1 MMKKIMLMIIFL
13 FSSNL
18 SICQDFSGSL
28 IYQAANTVRAGA
40 FYQSLKIGDEKIN
53 QMAFPVSLTI
63 PIASSFT
70 MNIVNNPAM
79 SKSDMADI
87 NGLTETKIGLRY
99 VTLGEKLLFKVI
111 AGLPTG
117 KTKYTIDQF
126 NLAKFLSTNSLDYYV
141 SYYGRG
147 MNANIGASYAQ
158 PVTKSLVLGA
168 GVSYY
173 YKGTFYPLDLPSG
186 GKYDAGDEITANL
199 GMDYL
204 FDRWTRFNID
214 LIYTNYMTDKIDGV
228 NKFQAAPK
236 LTIYSGF
243 QFKYGRSTHSIFI
256 LDRLKSDNKLYM
268 HGEEFL
274 AKSGNQLDIGYDG
287 VIPINFDLSIL
298 LNLDGKFYGDIQQM
312 VVGDM
317 FETGKTNIYSAGLGL
332 RIFFTDVIILDIVG
346 KYRTGKITIIQG
358 NVSNEK
364 NVSGFGGIAG
374 LSFKF

>member
-1 MMKKIMLMIIFL
+1 MLIAKRFKKEKIMRKYLLIVMILITNIL
-13 FSSNL
+13 YS
-18 SICQDFSGSL
+18 QDFSGSL

-40 FYQSLKIGDEKIN
+40 YYQSLKIGDEKIN
-53 QMAFPVSLTI
+53 QMAFPVSLTV
-63 PIASSFT
+63 PIMSNFT

-79 SKSDMADI
+79 SKSDITDI

-99 VTLGEKLLFKVI
+99 VTFGERLLFKVI

-117 KTKYTIDQF
+117 KTKYTTDQF

-173 YKGTFYPLDLPSG
+173 YKGNFYPLDLPSG
-186 GKYDAGDEITANL
+186 GKYDAGDEITANI
-199 GMDYL
+199 GMDYS

-243 QFKYGRSTHSIFI
+243 QFKYGKTIHSVFV
-256 LDRLKSDNKLYM
+256 LNRLKSDNKLYM

-274 AKSGNQLDIGYDG
+274 AKSGNQLARSF
-287 VIPINFDLSIL
+287 FDFPRS
-298 LNLDGKFYGDIQQM
+298 Q
-312 VVGDM
+312 
-317 FETGKTNIYSAGLGL
+317 
-332 RIFFTDVIILDIVG
+332 
-346 KYRTGKITIIQG
+346 
-358 NVSNEK
+358 
-364 NVSGFGGIAG
+364 
-374 LSFKF
+374 SFSSTQTCRNKGHF